1 MCNEKLRPK
10 TKRSG
15 SHWFDTISKQFG
27 WERVYLSN
35 FGFSANII
43 GIKNC
48 GCLNHKANLM
58 SVKSGW
64 SANRAKFCTQVVD
77 SDNLEHLIALSPFR
91 RSSNLTIVTIW
102 DSNRI
107 EYGNDANGTC
117 SSLEFLCV
125 DISEQG
131 FSTKFFA
138 HKQLTQRIWNI
149 LLHCHYKFYVCY
161 NINLYAFERARIHYR
176 KNECFP
182 LKKVHRGNVSH
193 W

>member
-15 SHWFDTISKQFG
+15 SYWFDTISKQFG
-27 WERVYLSN
+27 WERVYFSN

-48 GCLNHKANLM
+48 SCVNYKANLM

-91 RSSNLTIVTIW
+91 LASFCKIIKSN
-102 DSNRI
+102 DR
-107 EYGNDANGTC
+107 
-117 SSLEFLCV
+117 
-125 DISEQG
+125 
-131 FSTKFFA
+131 
-138 HKQLTQRIWNI
+138 H
-149 LLHCHYKFYVCY
+149 
-161 NINLYAFERARIHYR
+161 NL
-176 KNECFP
+176 
-182 LKKVHRGNVSH
+182 G
-193 W
+193 